1 MKPENV
7 KDYEYK
13 GVLGLEEEQF
23 VGALIE
29 EKPNT
34 AKQDYC
40 ENDAQ
45 DFYRAY
51 AKHILT
57 DGERSS

>member
-23 VGALIE
+23 VGALIGE
-29 EKPNT
+29 RPNT

-45 DFYRAY
+45 NLYSND
-51 AKHILT
+51 
-57 DGERSS
+57 DND